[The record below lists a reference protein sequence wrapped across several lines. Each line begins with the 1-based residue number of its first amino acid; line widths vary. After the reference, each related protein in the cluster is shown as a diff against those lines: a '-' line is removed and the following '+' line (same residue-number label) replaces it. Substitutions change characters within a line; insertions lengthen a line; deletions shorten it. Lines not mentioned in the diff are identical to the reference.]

1 MNIFS
6 FVRDQRQNYQ
16 TKKVKIT
23 NGYNYNQADTL
34 NLIELY
40 YNSQF
45 STGNLDSNG
54 REKPFYN
61 INKFRVN
68 VATRATDLDVKDI
81 KIESETSD
89 DYVRSFLLTKENQVW
104 MKEVNFGKFLNDLGH
119 TRSKYGGVVIK
130 KTEHDG
136 KLQLDVVPW
145 KDLIT
150 DQTDI
155 LKGVVIER
163 HFYTPS
169 ELMAMD
175 GLWDNVKEALDTA
188 HSDKDDVNE
197 TNTTET
203 PGDYIEVFEIHGDL
217 PDAYMKDLADV
228 TPDDWK
234 TYSSQVHIIAGVDSY
249 EALEDGG
256 INEKGI
262 TLFKAKEKESPY
274 KYLAWDQVPGR
285 ALGIGIVED
294 GFEAQV
300 WTNDAVY
307 KEKELVEIA
316 SKIIFQ
322 TPDKTIGSNVL
333 TDLENGAIVNT
344 KANMPLTQVNTVPTS
359 LPEFKNLVNSWKDQL
374 DRTNSTF
381 AANIGEALPSGTP
394 YRLGAILNQEGNSM
408 FDYRRQEEGIFLQ
421 ELYED
426 WILPHLVKRLKS
438 KHTLAAEFSEDEMN
452 AIDDAHIEQALKQHI
467 LDEREK
473 GNLVLDVEGERQ
485 RLKQQMMRTRNKR
498 FIDIPKEYYED
509 LDCTIS
515 VITTNETRVKA
526 AVIET
531 LSNLLNILVA
541 NLGFDHPM
549 TKKVFNKIAEVSG
562 AFSPVELQMESNQP
576 TMNQPDQTGQ
586 SGQPGMPGQGPQPP
600 MNPLSAP
607 LIPQQAQAQAAPSV

>member
-6 FVRDQRQNYQ
+6 FVRDQRQNYK

-23 NGYNYNQADTL
+23 NGYDYNQADTL

-45 STGNLDSNG
+45 STGNLDSNK

-61 INKFRVN
+61 IVKFRVN

-104 MKEVNFGKFLNDLGH
+104 MKEANFGKFLNDLGH
-119 TRSKYGGVVIK
+119 TRAKYGGVVIK

-155 LKGVVIER
+155 IKGIVIER

-169 ELMAMD
+169 ELSAMK
-175 GLWDNVKEALDTA
+175 GVWDNVEDAIKLADA
-188 HSDKDDVNE
+188 DKDDTNE

-217 PDAYMKDLADV
+217 PIAYMKDPSDV
-228 TPDDWK
+228 KPEDWYEYK
-234 TYSSQVHIIAGVDSY
+234 GQVHIIAGADNWTEDQDSKDII
-249 EALEDGG
+249 EH
-256 INEKGI
+256 GI
-262 TLFKAKEKESPY
+262 TLFKAEKKEKPY
-274 KYLAWDQVPGR
+274 KYLAWDEVPGR
-285 ALGIGIVED
+285 GLGIGIVED

-300 WTNDAVY
+300 WTNTAVY
-307 KEKELVEIA
+307 QEKELVELA

-333 TDLENGAIVNT
+333 TDLENGAIVNP

-359 LPEFKNLVNSWKDQL
+359 LPEFKNLVGTWKEQL
-374 DRTNSTF
+374 DRTTSTF
-381 AANIGEALPSGTP
+381 EANIGEALPSGTP
-394 YRLGAILNQEGNSM
+394 YRLGAILNQEGNSQ

-426 WILPHLVKRLKS
+426 WVLPHLVKRLKS
-438 KHTLAAEFSEDEMN
+438 KHTLAAEFSEDELN
-452 AIDDAHIEQALKQHI
+452 AIDEAHIEQALKQHI

-498 FIDIPKEYYED
+498 FIDVPKGYYDD

-526 AVIET
+526 AVLET
-531 LSNLLNILVA
+531 LSSMLQTIAQNPTVLQNPV
-541 NLGFDHPM
+541 
-549 TKKVFNKIAEVSG
+549 TKKIFNKIMEISG
-562 AFSPVELQMESNQP
+562 FSPVELQVETSQP
-576 TMNQPDQTGQ
+576 VMNQPDQTGQ
-586 SGQPGMPGQGPQPP
+586 MPQLPP
-600 MNPLSAP
+600 NPLAAP
-607 LIPQQAQAQAAPSV
+607 VAPETQPQAQPA